1 MSSPRREKYHCS
13 VFDHDSYLE
22 GSGSWRKEARKKKM
36 KSEIRKLGMD
46 REEGKKKGKTDEK
59 EKKKAGF
66 WWYFRVKFCQDLLNV
81 HGPLFYDNEQTVE
94 FDFNLK

>member
-59 EKKKAGF
+59 ERKKEGT
-66 WWYFRVKFCQDLLNV
+66 RGLLV
-81 HGPLFYDNEQTVE
+81 VFQGQVLPGSAQCPRPIIL
-94 FDFNLK
+94 